1 MRPKRRRTK
10 RLLTRLRKVEHLVYN
25 FKKDFNKQKALGR
38 LAECLKDPTLT
49 DEAIY
54 EAYKKAVAAAENE

>member
-10 RLLTRLRKVEHLVYN
+10 RLLTSIRKVSHIVN
-25 FKKDFNKQKALGR
+25 SFKKDFNKQKALGR

-54 EAYKKAVAAAENE
+54 EAYKKAAAAAENE

>member
-1 MRPKRRRTK
+1 MRPKHRRTK
-10 RLLTRLRKVEHLVYN
+10 RLLTRLRKTQHLVYN
-25 FKKDFNKQKALGR
+25 FKKNFNKQKALGR

-54 EAYKKAVAAAENE
+54 EAYKKAAEAAENE